1 MHENRVGIQNS
12 IEQLEGFEWPAPPT
26 DATGL
31 VKAAHNLR
39 KRPIRGL
46 NAHELGRLIGQETG
60 LPWLLP
66 IAVKILR
73 ETVDDQRL
81 TGFYDDD
88 LLTAVLTRKSNVWRS
103 HPHLVAD
110 LKEIIPLLEAI
121 SPYIQTD
128 IQGFLTEAE
137 T

>member
-1 MHENRVGIQNS
+1 MEKRVDIQKPL
-12 IEQLEGFEWPAPPT
+12 EQLEGFEWPAPPD
-26 DATGL
+26 DATGFA
-31 VKAAHNLR
+31 KAAQSLY
-39 KRPIRGL
+39 KRPIGSL
-46 NAHELGRLIGQETG
+46 NAHELSRLIGQDIG

-73 ETVDDQRL
+73 ETVDDQHL

-110 LKEIIPLLEAI
+110 LKEIIPLLKAI
-121 SPYIQTD
+121 SPYIQAD